1 MVEPIKISTTS
12 AVPNATQSSAPKVG
26 ESSGLAFR
34 ALLDQLADR
43 ARELEQ
49 TSTKP
54 VDARDLAG
62 AVEQAHGS
70 LQEALHLS
78 AQLLEAYRAN
88 VQTRPQNPSRQES

>member
-54 VDARDLAG
+54 VDARDL
-62 AVEQAHGS
+62 GS
-70 LQEALHLS
+70 APDDPERGCSITGGGRTA
-78 AQLLEAYRAN
+78 R
-88 VQTRPQNPSRQES
+88 